1 MIKEVER
8 YMNRCNTYQRN
19 KNCAKAPV
27 EKLILNMILE
37 KP

>member
-19 KNCAKAPV
+19 KNRAKAPV